1 MVDTRLVVHGLDL
14 SYFTG
19 KLEAYL
25 RAKGIPYELREM
37 TTRSFR
43 ECGKATG
50 FLQMPQVELA
60 DGTWLTDTT
69 LIIRYLEQHHP
80 QPAISPTDPLV
91 RFISL
96 LTALLA
102 IESVLRS
109 R

>member
-25 RAKGIPYELREM
+25 RAKGIEYELREM

-96 LTALLA
+96 L
-102 IESVLRS
+102 IEDFGDETL
-109 R
+109 